1 MKQLT
6 VYEIR
11 KSDQVLEL
19 ENGGVRI
26 LSHWRRKGQTTP
38 VFSPEEA
45 HEQYEQAKRY
55 DTGM

>member
-6 VYEIR
+6 VSEIR

-26 LSHWRRKGQTTP
+26 LNHWSRKGQATP

-45 HEQYEQAKRY
+45 HEQYE
-55 DTGM
+55 